1 MILHDVSRGEGPVL
15 VLLHGL
21 FGQSGNFGAVQR
33 RLAAG
38 GRRVVALDLRN
49 HGASPHAH
57 GMDYATLAA
66 DVRETLA
73 RLDLLPC
80 AVLGHSMG
88 GKAAMALALRHPE
101 AVARLCVADIAPV
114 RYPPHLVTYAA
125 AMRALPLAAGMTR
138 AAADAALAPVVA
150 DAGERAFLLSNLL
163 LGEAPRW
170 RIGLDEIIAGMD
182 DIQDWPIASASPY
195 AGPTLFLSGARSRYV
210 RPEHRPA
217 ITALFPAARFVAL
230 KNAGHWLHAD
240 DPEGFLAVVEAFA
253 PAAPAG
259 GADGQGRG

>member
-1 MILHDVSRGEGPVL
+1 MILHATSRGDGPVL

-33 RLAAG
+33 RLAAA

-49 HGASPHAH
+49 HGASPHAP
-57 GMDYATLAA
+57 GMDYRTLAA
-66 DVRETLA
+66 DVHETLGSMG
-73 RLDLLPC
+73 LLPC

-88 GKAAMALALRHPE
+88 GKAAMALALQHPE

-114 RYPPHLVTYAA
+114 RYRPHLVTYAS
-125 AMRALPLAAGMTR
+125 AMRDINLFPGMTR
-138 AAADAALAPVVA
+138 SDADAALAPTVA

-163 LGEAPRW
+163 LAKEPRW
-170 RIGLDEIIAGMD
+170 RIGLEEIIAGMD
-182 DIQDWPIASASPY
+182 DIQDWPVIPAPPF
-195 AGPTLFLSGARSRYV
+195 AGPTLFLTGARSRYV
-210 RPEHRPA
+210 QPEHRPA
-217 ITALFPAARFVAL
+217 VAALFPAARFVTL

-253 PAAPAG
+253 PATP
-259 GADGQGRG
+259 RG

>member
-1 MILHDVSRGEGPVL
+1 MILHATSRGEGPAL

-49 HGASPHAH
+49 QGASPHAP
-57 GMDYATLAA
+57 GMDYATLAE
-66 DVRETLA
+66 DVRETLEH
-73 RLDLLPC
+73 LGVLPC

-88 GKAAMALALRHPE
+88 GKTAMALALRHPQ

-114 RYPPHLVTYAA
+114 RYRPQLAAYAT
-125 AMRALPLAAGMTR
+125 AMRDMALSPGMTR

-150 DAGERAFLLSNLL
+150 DAGERAFLLSNLI

-170 RIGLDEIIAGMD
+170 RIGLDAIIAGMD
-182 DIQDWPIASASPY
+182 DIQDWPLEGVAPY
-195 AGPTLFLSGARSRYV
+195 AGPTLFLAGARSRYV

-217 ITALFPAARFVAL
+217 IAALFPAARFVTL

-253 PAAPAG
+253 PVG
-259 GADGQGRG
+259 

>member
-1 MILHDVSRGEGPVL
+1 MILNSVSRGEGPVL

-49 HGASPHAH
+49 HGASPHAP
-57 GMDYATLAA
+57 GMDYRTLAE
-66 DVRETLA
+66 DVRETLEV
-73 RLDLLPC
+73 LGVLPC

-88 GKAAMALALRHPE
+88 GKAAMALALAHPE
-101 AVARLCVADIAPV
+101 AVSRLCVADIAPV
-114 RYPPHLVTYAA
+114 RYRPHLVTYAV
-125 AMRALPLAAGMTR
+125 AMRDLDLLPGMTR
-138 AAADAALAPVVA
+138 AEADEALAPMVE

-163 LGEAPRW
+163 LGAQPRW
-170 RIGLDEIIAGMD
+170 RIGLEHIIAGMD
-182 DIQDWPIASASPY
+182 DIQDWPVEEGAY
-195 AGPTLFLSGARSRYV
+195 AGPTLFLAGARSRYV

-217 ITALFPAARFVAL
+217 IAALFPAAKFVTL

-253 PAAPAG
+253 PATPS
-259 GADGQGRG
+259 

>member
-1 MILHDVSRGEGPVL
+1 MILHATSRGDGPVL

-49 HGASPHAH
+49 HGASPHAT
-57 GMDYATLAA
+57 GMDYATMAE
-66 DVRETLA
+66 DVHATLGE
-73 RLDLLPC
+73 LGLLPC

-88 GKAAMALALRHPE
+88 GKAAMMLALRHPQ

-114 RYPPHLVTYAA
+114 RYRPQLVTYAT
-125 AMRALPLAAGMTR
+125 AMRDMALSPGLTR

-150 DAGERAFLLSNLL
+150 DAGERAFLLSNLR
-163 LGEAPRW
+163 LGDAPHW

-182 DIQDWPIASASPY
+182 DIQDWPVAEAAAY
-195 AGPTLFLSGARSRYV
+195 AGPTLFLAGARSRYV

-217 ITALFPAARFVAL
+217 IAALFPAARFVTL
-230 KNAGHWLHAD
+230 RNAGHWLHAD

-253 PAAPAG
+253 PV
-259 GADGQGRG
+259 

>member
-1 MILHDVSRGEGPVL
+1 MILHATSRGDGPVL

-49 HGASPHAH
+49 HGASPHAP
-57 GMDYATLAA
+57 GMDYATMAE
-66 DVRETLA
+66 DVHATLGE
-73 RLDLLPC
+73 LGLLPC

-88 GKAAMALALRHPE
+88 GKAAMMLALRHPQ

-114 RYPPHLVTYAA
+114 RYRPQLVTYAT
-125 AMRALPLAAGMTR
+125 AMRDMALSPGLTR

-150 DAGERAFLLSNLL
+150 DAGERAFLLSNLR
-163 LGEAPRW
+163 LGDAPHW

-182 DIQDWPIASASPY
+182 DIQDWPVAEAAPY
-195 AGPTLFLSGARSRYV
+195 AGPTLFLAGARSRYV

-217 ITALFPAARFVAL
+217 IAALFPAARFVTL
-230 KNAGHWLHAD
+230 RNAGHWLHAD

-253 PAAPAG
+253 PV
-259 GADGQGRG
+259 

>member
-1 MILHDVSRGEGPVL
+1 MILHATSRGEGPVL

-49 HGASPHAH
+49 HGASPHAP
-57 GMDYATLAA
+57 GMDYRILAE
-66 DVRETLA
+66 DVYETLA
-73 RLDLLPC
+73 QLELLPC

-88 GKAAMALALRHPE
+88 GKTAMALALGHPD

-114 RYPPHLVTYAA
+114 RYRPQLVTYAT
-125 AMRALPLAAGMTR
+125 AMRDMALSPGLTR
-138 AAADAALAPVVA
+138 VAADAALAPVVA
-150 DAGERAFLLSNLL
+150 DAGERAFLLSNLR
-163 LGEAPRW
+163 LGEAPHW
-170 RIGLDEIIAGMD
+170 RIGLAEIIAGMD
-182 DIQDWPIASASPY
+182 EIQDWPIATAAPY

-210 RPEHRPA
+210 QPEHRAA
-217 ITALFPAARFVAL
+217 IAPLFPTAKFVAL

-253 PAAPAG
+253 PATPA
-259 GADGQGRG
+259 A